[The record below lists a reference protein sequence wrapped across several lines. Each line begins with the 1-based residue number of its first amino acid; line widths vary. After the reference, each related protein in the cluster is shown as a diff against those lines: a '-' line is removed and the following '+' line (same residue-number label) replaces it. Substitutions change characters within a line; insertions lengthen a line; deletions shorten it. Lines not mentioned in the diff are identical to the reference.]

1 MSTPPPSL
9 PPTPASPP
17 VVSTPTPSPTPVVTS
32 TPRIHS
38 GIPTRPMS
46 SGYRHDGHHDFHY
59 RRPYYHRPIYYGGYY
74 PRYYD
79 DWRYTSPSTVFVTE
93 ETKKEDFNYL
103 PIYAIGGISV
113 IALLV
118 ALQKK

>member
-1 MSTPPPSL
+1 MSESTP
-9 PPTPASPP
+9 TTPP
-17 VVSTPTPSPTPVVTS
+17 VVSTPTPSPTPPSPLVVTS

-46 SGYRHDGHHDFHY
+46 SGYRHDGHHDYHY

-74 PRYYD
+74 PSS
-79 DWRYTSPSTVFVTE
+79 DWYNYNRPSTFYVTE

-103 PIYAIGGISV
+103 PIYVIGGISL
-113 IALLV
+113 ISLLV

>member
-1 MSTPPPSL
+1 MSTPP
-9 PPTPASPP
+9 SPP
-17 VVSTPTPSPTPVVTS
+17 VVSTPTTSPTPVVTS

-38 GIPTRPMS
+38 ESIPTRPMS
-46 SGYRHDGHHDFHY
+46 SGYRHDGHNDYHY

-74 PRYYD
+74 PSS
-79 DWRYTSPSTVFVTE
+79 DWWYNRPSTVYVTE

-103 PIYAIGGISV
+103 PIYVIGGISV
-113 IALLV
+113 ISLLV